1 MNCITES
8 KIKKLMNEKLL
19 SNAFKDSIFT
29 QIGIYKLLDITYTPE
44 INRRKCQT
52 LMRSE
57 ATRKLVTKHIKII
70 EYYERNRKL
79 I

>member
-19 SNAFKDSIFT
+19 SNAFEDSIFI
-29 QIGIYKLLDITYTPE
+29 QIEIYRLLDITYTPE
-44 INRRKCQT
+44 TSRRKCQT